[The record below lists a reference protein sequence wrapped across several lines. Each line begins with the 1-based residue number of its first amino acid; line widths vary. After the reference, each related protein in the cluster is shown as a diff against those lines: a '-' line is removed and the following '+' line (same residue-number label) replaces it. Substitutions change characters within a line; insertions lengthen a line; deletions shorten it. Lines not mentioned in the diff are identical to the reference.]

1 MKDLKLKNIEKLTQ
15 LREEF
20 NKVISERIQDC
31 EREKLIEGIS
41 SLSFSKIK
49 AIFESVVPNLINDKE
64 GAKLTRKYVKL
75 MKESNDL
82 KNACRFHKLTNDRH
96 SFTNSDMLLN
106 ESLALVKNG
115 DMFKNLH
122 ESTKKMGE
130 VVAECVKHCNISIE
144 KLTELI
150 NEDNTVSNSVDYL
163 LTNEKTI
170 NNIDEY
176 LKNFS
181 TVSNFIS
188 ENTNKPIE
196 TIGDTTTED
205 MVAQLTENTNSLD
218 EQWEKTLIEDV
229 TLMYLSNGKES
240 DLFENYINKCI
251 NSIDI
256 ILEDEKDVATISK
269 MSQMKEQLSSKKYI
283 KENFSI
289 DIKNLAELNYTL
301 KESIN

>member
-15 LREEF
+15 LRDEF

-49 AIFESVVPNLINDKE
+49 AIFESVAPNLINDKE
-64 GAKLTRKYVKL
+64 GAKLTRKYIKL

-130 VVAECVKHCNISIE
+130 VVAECVRHCNISTE

-196 TIGDTTTED
+196 TIDDTTTED

-283 KENFSI
+283 KESFSV